1 MSFLGHGKVITALQY
16 FTEKVEDYW
25 HILYPVTDPLERE
38 QDHYLY
44 FYDIS
49 RKALD
54 YDGDFSNEGIYLFE
68 GYDGKYHL
76 HPLELAQY
84 SLACWLAWQKTDNSI
99 WVNKAMLHCDWLLEN
114 QDNNGSWRIEHK
126 NPKYSDLPSSWPS
139 GMAQGLAISS
149 LLRAYHYTGEDQYLE
164 CARKACDFLEVEVSQ
179 RGVKREFDD
188 LFIYEEY
195 PREQLNGVLNGYITA
210 VLALYEL
217 AQIDSDFQD
226 IYVKNIQ
233 NLKKIL
239 PKFDSGFWTYYALDG
254 VLSSGFYH
262 RYVIIQLKAL
272 TFIDQEFGVYV
283 EKFESYLDCFFCK
296 CKALWLKVK
305 HR

>member
-1 MSFLGHGKVITALQY
+1 MFSHGKLITILQY
-16 FTEKVEDYW
+16 FTDKAEDYW
-25 HILYPVTDPLERE
+25 HTLYPLVGTQARNDDP
-38 QDHYLY
+38 YLY

-49 RKALD
+49 AKATR
-54 YDGDFSNEGIYLFE
+54 YDGIFDKNGIYLFE
-68 GYDGKYHL
+68 GYDGEWHL
-76 HPLELAQY
+76 HALEIAQY
-84 SLACWLAWQKTDNSI
+84 SLACWLAWRKTGQMI
-99 WVNKAMLHCDWLLEN
+99 WIDKAMEHCEWLIEN
-114 QDNNGSWRIEHK
+114 QHEDGSWRIEHK
-126 NPKYSDLPSSWPS
+126 NPKYSDLPSPWPS
-139 GMAQGLAISS
+139 SMAQGLAISS
-149 LLRAYHYTGEDQYLE
+149 LLRAYRYTGEDQYLE
-164 CARKACDFLEVEVSQ
+164 CARKACEFLEVEVSQ
-179 RGVKREFDD
+179 GGVKREFDD

-195 PREQLNGVLNGYITA
+195 PREQLNGVLNGYISA

-217 AQIDSDFQD
+217 AQMDSNFQG
-226 IYVKNIQ
+226 IYLKNIQ

-239 PKFDSGFWTYYALDG
+239 PKFDSGFWSYYALDG

-272 TFIDQEFGVYV
+272 ASIDPEFGVYA

>member
-1 MSFLGHGKVITALQY
+1 MSLFSHGKLITILQY
-16 FTEKVEDYW
+16 FTEKIDDYW
-25 HILYPVTDPLERE
+25 HILYPLTDQLKRN

-54 YDGDFSNEGIYLFE
+54 YDGEFSNEGIYLFE

-84 SLACWLAWQKTDNSI
+84 SLACWLAWRKTDDNM
-99 WVNKAMLHCDWLLEN
+99 WVNRAMLHCDWLVEN
-114 QDNNGSWRIEHK
+114 KEHDGAWRIEHK
-126 NPKYSDLPSSWPS
+126 NPKYSDLPSPWPS

-149 LLRAYHYTGEDQYLE
+149 LLRAYRYTGDNKYLK
-164 CARKACDFLEVEVSQ
+164 CAKKACDFLEVDVGHS
-179 RGVKREFDD
+179 GVKREFDD
-188 LFIYEEY
+188 VFIYEEY
-195 PREQLNGVLNGYITA
+195 PREELNGVLNGYISA

-217 AQIDSDFQD
+217 AQLDSEFQD
-226 IYVKNIQ
+226 IYLKNIQ

-239 PKFDSGFWTYYALDG
+239 PQFDSVFWTYYALDG
-254 VLSSGFYH
+254 NISSGFYH

-272 TFIDQEFGVYV
+272 ASIDQEFSAYV
-283 EKFESYLDCFFCK
+283 KKFEKYLVCPRCFFK
-296 CKALWLKVK
+296 LSRLKV
-305 HR
+305 

>member
-1 MSFLGHGKVITALQY
+1 MSFLGHGKVITILQY

-25 HILYPVTDPLERE
+25 HILYPVTDPRKRE

-84 SLACWLAWQKTDNSI
+84 SLACWLAWRKTDDNI
-99 WVNKAMLHCDWLLEN
+99 WVNKAMLHCDWLVEN
-114 QDNNGSWRIEHK
+114 QENDGSWRIEHK
-126 NPKYSDLPSSWPS
+126 NPKYSDLPSPWPS
-139 GMAQGLAISS
+139 SMAQGLAISS
-149 LLRAYHYTGEDQYLE
+149 LLRAYHYTGADKYFK
-164 CARKACDFLEVEVSQ
+164 CAKKACNFLEVDVGHG
-179 RGVKREFDD
+179 GVKREFDD
-188 LFIYEEY
+188 VFIYEEY
-195 PREQLNGVLNGYITA
+195 PREQLNGVLNGYISA

-217 AQIDSDFQD
+217 AQTDSDFQD
-226 IYVKNIQ
+226 IYLKNIQ

-254 VLSSGFYH
+254 VVSSGFYH

-272 TFIDQEFGVYV
+272 VSIDQEFGVYV
-283 EKFESYLDCFFCK
+283 KKFEKYLDCTNCIF
-296 CKALWLKVK
+296 KALWLKVK
-305 HR
+305 KR

>member
-1 MSFLGHGKVITALQY
+1 MKLFNHGKLITILQY
-16 FTEKVEDYW
+16 FTDKAEDYW
-25 HILYPVTDPLERE
+25 HTLYPFVRTQERL
-38 QDHYLY
+38 DDNFLY

-49 RKALD
+49 SKATEYNGL
-54 YDGDFSNEGIYLFE
+54 FNENGIYLFE
-68 GYDGKYHL
+68 GYDGAWHL
-76 HPLELAQY
+76 HALEISQY
-84 SLACWLAWQKTDNSI
+84 SLACWLAWRKTGQMI
-99 WVNKAMLHCDWLLEN
+99 WIDKAMEHCEWLIEN
-114 QDNNGSWRIEHK
+114 QHEDGSWRIEHK
-126 NPKYSDLPSSWPS
+126 NPKYSDLPSPWPS

-149 LLRAYHYTGEDQYLE
+149 LLRAYRYTGEDQYLE
-164 CARKACDFLEVEVSQ
+164 CARKACEFLEVEVSQ
-179 RGVKREFDD
+179 GGVKREFDD

-195 PREQLNGVLNGYITA
+195 PREQLNGVLNGYISA

-217 AQIDSDFQD
+217 AQMDSNFQG
-226 IYVKNIQ
+226 IYLKNIQ

-239 PKFDSGFWTYYALDG
+239 PKFDSGFWSYYALDG

-272 TFIDQEFGVYV
+272 ASIDLEFRVYA

>member
-1 MSFLGHGKVITALQY
+1 MSIFSHGKLVTVLQY
-16 FTEKVEDYW
+16 FTDSVDDYW
-25 HILYPVTDPLERE
+25 HILYPVTDPLKRN

-54 YDGDFSNEGIYLFE
+54 YDGDFSTEGIYLFE

-84 SLACWLAWQKTDNSI
+84 SLACWLAWRKTDDNI
-99 WVNKAMLHCDWLLEN
+99 WVNKAMLHCDWLVEN
-114 QDNNGSWRIEHK
+114 QENDGSWRIEHK
-126 NPKYSDLPSSWPS
+126 NPKYSDLPSPWPS

-149 LLRAYHYTGEDQYLE
+149 LLRAYRYTGEDKYFK
-164 CARKACDFLEVEVSQ
+164 CVKKACDFLEVDVGHG
-179 RGVKREFDD
+179 GVKREFDD
-188 LFIYEEY
+188 VFIYEEY
-195 PREQLNGVLNGYITA
+195 PRAQLNGVLNGYISA

-217 AQIDSDFQD
+217 AQTDSDFRD
-226 IYVKNIQ
+226 IYLKNIQ

-239 PKFDSGFWTYYALDG
+239 PKFDNGFWTYYALDG

-272 TFIDQEFGVYV
+272 ASIDQEFDVYV
-283 EKFESYLDCFFCK
+283 KKFEKYLDCTNCIF
-296 CKALWLKVK
+296 KALWLKVK
-305 HR
+305 KR

>member
-1 MSFLGHGKVITALQY
+1 MGILSHGKAITVLQY
-16 FTEKVEDYW
+16 FTDKVDDYW
-25 HILYPVTDPLERE
+25 HILYPITDPLKRE
-38 QDHYLY
+38 KDHYLY

-54 YDGDFSNEGIYLFE
+54 YDGDFSNEGIYLFK

-84 SLACWLAWQKTDNSI
+84 SLACWLAWRKTDDSI
-99 WVNKAMLHCDWLLEN
+99 WVNKAILHCDWLVEN
-114 QDNNGSWRIEHK
+114 QENDGSWRIEHK
-126 NPKYSDLPSSWPS
+126 NPKYSDLPSPWPS

-149 LLRAYHYTGEDQYLE
+149 LLRAYRYTGEDKYLK
-164 CARKACDFLEVEVSQ
+164 CAKKACDFLEVDVGHC
-179 RGVKREFDD
+179 GVKREFDD
-188 LFIYEEY
+188 IFIYEEY
-195 PREQLNGVLNGYITA
+195 PREQLNGVLNGYISA

-217 AQIDSDFQD
+217 AQTDSDFQD
-226 IYVKNIQ
+226 IYLKNIQ

-272 TFIDQEFGVYV
+272 ASIDQEFGVYV
-283 EKFESYLDCFFCK
+283 KKFEKYLNCTNCIF
-296 CKALWLKVK
+296 KALWLKVK
-305 HR
+305 KR

>member
-1 MSFLGHGKVITALQY
+1 MNILSHGKLITILQY
-16 FTEKVEDYW
+16 FTDKVEDYW
-25 HILYPVTDPLERE
+25 HTLYPLVRTQERRDDPF
-38 QDHYLY
+38 LY

-49 RKALD
+49 AKATR
-54 YDGDFSNEGIYLFE
+54 YDGLFNEDGIYLFE
-68 GYDGKYHL
+68 GYDGAWHL
-76 HPLELAQY
+76 HALEISQY
-84 SLACWLAWQKTDNSI
+84 SLACWLAWRKTGETI
-99 WVNKAMLHCDWLLEN
+99 WLDKAMRHCAWLIQN
-114 QDNNGSWRIEHK
+114 QHKDGSWRIEHK
-126 NPKYSDLPSSWPS
+126 NPKYQDLPSPWPS

-149 LLRAYHYTGEDQYLE
+149 LLRAYHYTGEEPYLKS
-164 CARKACDFLEVEVSQ
+164 AKKACDFLEIEVSHG
-179 RGVKREFDD
+179 GVKREFDD

-195 PREQLNGVLNGYITA
+195 PREQLNGVLNGYISA

-226 IYVKNIQ
+226 IYLKNVQ
-233 NLKKIL
+233 NLKDIL

-254 VLSSGFYH
+254 GLSSGFYH

-272 TFIDQEFGVYV
+272 ASLDQEFGDYV
-283 EKFESYLDCFFCK
+283 EKFEKYLDCFFCK

>member
-1 MSFLGHGKVITALQY
+1 MTLFNHGKLITVLQY
-16 FTEKVEDYW
+16 FTAGVYDYW
-25 HILYPVTDPLERE
+25 HILYPLTNPLERE
-38 QDHYLY
+38 KDPFLY

-54 YDGDFSNEGIYLFE
+54 YKGEFSDEGLYLFF
-68 GYDGKYHL
+68 GYDGQYHP
-76 HPLELAQY
+76 HSLELAQY
-84 SLACWLAWQKTDNSI
+84 SLACWLAWKKTNDRI
-99 WVNKAMLHCDWLLEN
+99 WANKAMIHCNWLIEN
-114 QDNNGSWRIEHK
+114 QESDGSWRIEHK
-126 NPKYSDLPSSWPS
+126 NPKYSDLPSPWPS

-149 LLRAYHYTGEDQYLE
+149 LLRAYRYTGEEQYLKR
-164 CARKACDFLEVEVSQ
+164 AKKACDFLEVEVSQ
-179 RGVKREFDD
+179 GGVKREFDD

-195 PREQLNGVLNGYITA
+195 PREQLNGVLNGYISA

-217 AQIDSDFQD
+217 AQIDSAYQD
-226 IYVKNIQ
+226 IYLKNIQ

-272 TFIDQEFGVYV
+272 ASVDQEFGVYA

>member
-1 MSFLGHGKVITALQY
+1 MNIFSHGKPITILQY
-16 FTEKVEDYW
+16 FTSKFDDYW
-25 HILYPVTDPLERE
+25 HILYPVTDPLKRE

-84 SLACWLAWQKTDNSI
+84 SLACWLAWRKTDDNI
-99 WVNKAMLHCDWLLEN
+99 WVNKAMLHCDWLVEN
-114 QDNNGSWRIEHK
+114 QENDGSWRIEHK
-126 NPKYSDLPSSWPS
+126 NPKYSDLPSPWPS

-149 LLRAYHYTGEDQYLE
+149 LLRAYRYTGEDKYFK
-164 CARKACDFLEVEVSQ
+164 CAKRACDFLEVDVGHG
-179 RGVKREFDD
+179 GVKREFDD
-188 LFIYEEY
+188 VFIYEEY
-195 PREQLNGVLNGYITA
+195 PRKQLNGVLNGYISA

-217 AQIDSDFQD
+217 SQTDSDFQD
-226 IYVKNIQ
+226 IYLKNIQ

-272 TFIDQEFGVYV
+272 ASIDQEFGVCV
-283 EKFESYLDCFFCK
+283 GKFEKYLDCTNCIF
-296 CKALWLKVK
+296 KALWLKVK
-305 HR
+305 KR